1 MDNYRTSRPGC
12 GQRPTNY
19 SNVQQPRQ
27 PSRPAVPSM
36 PSTPCVSSTS
46 SCGCTQNSMFDKL
59 DTLPVA
65 MGYVP
70 LTHFDKTFD
79 LCTALQRGTIFPDLF
94 KPFCGKGGGGCK

>member
-1 MDNYRTSRPGC
+1 
-12 GQRPTNY
+12 
-19 SNVQQPRQ
+19 
-27 PSRPAVPSM
+27 
-36 PSTPCVSSTS
+36 
-46 SCGCTQNSMFDKL
+46 
-59 DTLPVA
+59 